1 MEIPLSAPPQHTA
14 KPVVGGTTSTSA
26 LHTAKSVV
34 AMVTTAVH
42 HEPKCS
48 PASIKAPAKKEGN
61 GKTLKK
67 PTKPGLSKKAAP
79 PKEKTD
85 AEVLSRLSKLESMF
99 EKVMEILPSQPTR
112 IQQQQLRAGHVGT
125 ACTAENHGGVPFGG
139 MDVCATD
146 DSTQARG
153 TLHDDHGGSSYSG
166 DECDFP
172 AAAAGYAPAELTG
185 RPVQVPSF
193 AAKFAVSA
201 CVGDPINDELANS
214 TNYLISHCLE
224 EKSMEESAAN
234 YPAPSN
240 CPNLLVPKVNPVIWD
255 NVTQTT
261 RSRDVKLQRIYS
273 SAVPP
278 IQAHGQRWIQPEAI
292 SERRLAR
299 SWRYIQAFFR
309 PAAAGIQTFS
319 PAHADSPTS
328 SSCAQPGAEL
338 LDSNPSQAKHC
349 VTEKVTA
356 LPKEVLKLPFENS
369 GMSSRT
375 VDILAASWRASTQR
389 QYCTYIRKWRK
400 FCTLKKES
408 HLHAKINF
416 VLEFFTH
423 MFYEENLSYSAINSA
438 RSALATF
445 LVLEDEQ
452 FTVSTH
458 PLLSRFMRGVFQLR
472 PPRPRYSEIWDVNI
486 VFRYLRSLAPANS
499 LSLKQLTMKL
509 CMLLALIST
518 QRVQTLHCLNLDS
531 MILKQSMVSFKVNEH
546 LKQSRPGNFGLDILL
561 KAYPPDRRLCVV
573 TYIKAYLRRTKEIR
587 GEESHL
593 FISFRKPFKR
603 VTAQTISRWIK
614 EIMTGAGIDTT
625 MFSAHSTRAASSSAA
640 NRADAPIPLILAK
653 AGWSKERTFRKFYD
667 KPLQEE
673 GQCLS
678 QLIVRE

>member
-1 MEIPLSAPPQHTA
+1 
-14 KPVVGGTTSTSA
+14 
-26 LHTAKSVV
+26 
-34 AMVTTAVH
+34 
-42 HEPKCS
+42 
-48 PASIKAPAKKEGN
+48 
-61 GKTLKK
+61 
-67 PTKPGLSKKAAP
+67 
-79 PKEKTD
+79 
-85 AEVLSRLSKLESMF
+85 MF

-240 CPNLLVPKVNPVIWD
+240 CPNLLVKVNPVIWD

-261 RSRDVKLQRIYS
+261 RSRDVKLQRVQKSLTRGLCAFLQTLPTDLNEAQQDALALLCNANYEMNCLRKELIKPDMNAAYAHLCKPTTPVTAFLFEIYS

-389 QYCTYIRKWRK
+389 QYFTYDYIRKWRK

-546 LKQSRPGNFGLDILL
+546 LKQSRPGNFGLDVLL

-640 NRADAPIPLILAK
+640 NRADVPIPLILAK

-678 QLIVRE
+678 QLIMRE

>member
-48 PASIKAPAKKEGN
+48 PAIKAPTKKEGN

-85 AEVLSRLSKLESMF
+85 AEVLSSLSKLESMF

-112 IQQQQLRAGHVGT
+112 IQQQQLCAGHVGT

-201 CVGDPINDELANS
+201 CVGNPINDELANS

-224 EKSMEESAAN
+224 EKSMEESVAN

-261 RSRDVKLQRIYS
+261 RSRDVKLQRVQKSLTRGLCAFLQTLPTDLNEAQQDALALLCNANYEMNCLRKELIKPDMNAAY
-273 SAVPP
+273 
-278 IQAHGQRWIQPEAI
+278 AHLCKPTTPVTAFLFGDDLGQRVKDLKEENRAAFSVVKGQAKRSTHQPYHPYKRTA
-292 SERRLAR
+292 SGGFSRKQYRNAGWL
-299 SWRYIQAFFR
+299 
-309 PAAAGIQTFS
+309 AAGDTSRPFLGQQQRGYRHSAPHTQTRPP
-319 PAHADSPTS
+319 PAHAHNRG
-328 SSCAQPGAEL
+328 Q
-338 LDSNPSQAKHC
+338 
-349 VTEKVTA
+349 
-356 LPKEVLKLPFENS
+356 
-369 GMSSRT
+369 
-375 VDILAASWRASTQR
+375 
-389 QYCTYIRKWRK
+389 
-400 FCTLKKES
+400 
-408 HLHAKINF
+408 
-416 VLEFFTH
+416 
-423 MFYEENLSYSAINSA
+423 SYST
-438 RSALATF
+438 ATPAKPN
-445 LVLEDEQ
+445 
-452 FTVSTH
+452 TVS
-458 PLLSRFMRGVFQLR
+458 
-472 PPRPRYSEIWDVNI
+472 
-486 VFRYLRSLAPANS
+486 
-499 LSLKQLTMKL
+499 
-509 CMLLALIST
+509 
-518 QRVQTLHCLNLDS
+518 
-531 MILKQSMVSFKVNEH
+531 
-546 LKQSRPGNFGLDILL
+546 
-561 KAYPPDRRLCVV
+561 RR
-573 TYIKAYLRRTKEIR
+573 K
-587 GEESHL
+587 
-593 FISFRKPFKR
+593 
-603 VTAQTISRWIK
+603 
-614 EIMTGAGIDTT
+614 
-625 MFSAHSTRAASSSAA
+625 
-640 NRADAPIPLILAK
+640 
-653 AGWSKERTFRKFYD
+653 
-667 KPLQEE
+667 
-673 GQCLS
+673 
-678 QLIVRE
+678 

>member
-48 PASIKAPAKKEGN
+48 PAIKAPTKKEGN

-67 PTKPGLSKKAAP
+67 PTKPGVSKKAAP

-172 AAAAGYAPAELTG
+172 AAAASYAPAELTG

-261 RSRDVKLQRIYS
+261 RSRDVKLQRVQRVHLCKPTTPVT
-273 SAVPP
+273 AFLFGDDL
-278 IQAHGQRWIQPEAI
+278 GQRVKDLKEENRAAFSLVKGQAKRSTHQPYHPYKRTASGGFI
-292 SERRLAR
+292 RKQYRNAGWL
-299 SWRYIQAFFR
+299 
-309 PAAAGIQTFS
+309 AAGDTSRPFLGQQQRGYRHSAPHTQTRPP
-319 PAHADSPTS
+319 PAHAHNRG
-328 SSCAQPGAEL
+328 Q
-338 LDSNPSQAKHC
+338 
-349 VTEKVTA
+349 
-356 LPKEVLKLPFENS
+356 
-369 GMSSRT
+369 
-375 VDILAASWRASTQR
+375 
-389 QYCTYIRKWRK
+389 
-400 FCTLKKES
+400 
-408 HLHAKINF
+408 
-416 VLEFFTH
+416 
-423 MFYEENLSYSAINSA
+423 SYSTAT
-438 RSALATF
+438 LAKPN
-445 LVLEDEQ
+445 
-452 FTVSTH
+452 TVS
-458 PLLSRFMRGVFQLR
+458 
-472 PPRPRYSEIWDVNI
+472 
-486 VFRYLRSLAPANS
+486 
-499 LSLKQLTMKL
+499 
-509 CMLLALIST
+509 
-518 QRVQTLHCLNLDS
+518 
-531 MILKQSMVSFKVNEH
+531 
-546 LKQSRPGNFGLDILL
+546 
-561 KAYPPDRRLCVV
+561 RR
-573 TYIKAYLRRTKEIR
+573 K
-587 GEESHL
+587 
-593 FISFRKPFKR
+593 
-603 VTAQTISRWIK
+603 
-614 EIMTGAGIDTT
+614 
-625 MFSAHSTRAASSSAA
+625 
-640 NRADAPIPLILAK
+640 
-653 AGWSKERTFRKFYD
+653 
-667 KPLQEE
+667 
-673 GQCLS
+673 
-678 QLIVRE
+678 